1 MNAITPSPMTAAN
14 DASAFTTAARQCE
27 MVGDHAGALAAWQQA
42 QAQGGFDRDNLTGMA
57 HALRLLGRFAPAA
70 SVLSAASMLFPADPE
85 IAAHH
90 ALVAGECDD
99 WALAAHRWSDLA
111 DRVTLSPELLAEAA
125 RAHAM
130 SGDFE
135 RADAMIAAAI
145 ADHPE
150 TVQLHVI
157 AAVLAEMRGTLAEAL
172 RRWDHVVFLRPG
184 DIGLIGRRGQAAMK
198 LAEEGR
204 EHDIPAAPHDTAD
217 ASQGGTAPATPAND
231 PIANGAQR
239 GPARPAVNAETGDS
253 AALVAILDRMESLGG
268 DCEFGL
274 LQRHYGLEPASL
286 MRFSYSER
294 LLELLA
300 GDLAQLDDLDHIEL
314 ELEGA
319 EYMVRD
325 RRGYFWTHSFIYK
338 GEMSE
343 ALLLKRQ
350 RARVSVLKRKLL
362 AQLSAGDRLFVFKER
377 DAELAD
383 DKLLA
388 LSAQLRRFGPNR
400 VLGFRTAD
408 AAHPPGTV
416 IDLDEWSQV
425 AYIGK
430 LYTTPEPVIDTAS
443 WSLVLPA
450 IRLPEAGDRR
460 QILAESA

>member
-1 MNAITPSPMTAAN
+1 MNAITPSMAVAN
-14 DASAFTTAARQCE
+14 DVSACVAAARQRE
-27 MVGDHAGALAAWQQA
+27 AEGDHGGALAAWQQA
-42 QAQGGFDRDNLTGMA
+42 QAQVGFDRDNLAGMA
-57 HALRLLGRFAPAA
+57 HALRLLGRFAAAA
-70 SVLSAASMLFPADPE
+70 SILSAASLLFPDDVE

-99 WALAAHRWSDLA
+99 WALAARRWSALLG
-111 DRVTLSPELLAEAA
+111 RTELSPELMAEAA

-130 SGDFE
+130 SGDFDH
-135 RADAMIAAAI
+135 AGSMIETAI
-145 ADHPE
+145 GRNPE
-150 TVQLHVI
+150 VVQLHVI
-157 AAVLAEMRGTLAEAL
+157 AAVLAEMRGAFAEAL
-172 RRWDHVVFLRPG
+172 RRWDQVVALRPG
-184 DIGLIGRRGQAAMK
+184 DADLIGRRGQAAMK

-204 EHDIPAAPHDTAD
+204 EHDAPAA
-217 ASQGGTAPATPAND
+217 SPAAVGAAAQPAND
-231 PIANGAQR
+231 AVANGAQR
-239 GPARPAVNAETGDS
+239 GPARPVVNSDTAGSDH
-253 AALVAILDRMESLGG
+253 LVAILDRMESLGG

-300 GDLAQLDDLDHIEL
+300 ADLAPLDDLDHIEL

-377 DAELAD
+377 DAELVD

-416 IDLDEWSQV
+416 IDLDAWSQV

-450 IRLPEAGDRR
+450 IRLPEAADRR
-460 QILAESA
+460 QLLAASA